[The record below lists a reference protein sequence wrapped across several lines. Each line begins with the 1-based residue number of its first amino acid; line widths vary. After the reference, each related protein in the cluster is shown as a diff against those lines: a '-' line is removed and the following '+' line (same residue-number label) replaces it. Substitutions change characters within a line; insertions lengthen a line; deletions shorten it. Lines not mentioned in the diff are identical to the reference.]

1 MRITSLDSLR
11 GIAAFIVLLHH
22 VYTTLPETV
31 LSALKPYAAVTPL
44 RLVAD
49 GRPAVILFFVLSGFV
64 LTLPFLNGRHPG
76 YGRFLLQR
84 VCRVYLPL
92 AAAVLLA
99 AALCLVIEP
108 GPLHGVNGWMESWSW
123 SRDVTLELIAAHL
136 LLTGQGDAAVLDGPV
151 WSLVYLLRISALL
164 PLLVLWGR
172 LGPRWAL
179 VLALALYGMVGVGL
193 KEAGLGTHPLF
204 AETPWQAVLVTL
216 HFVPFFLFGV
226 VLALH
231 GEMFVAVLGWLTLP
245 GRVVLWLV
253 AARALTMGDDLASAG
268 GSTLLIA
275 LSLASP
281 TARRVLSLPVLE
293 RVGRISYSLYL
304 THLLVLLTM
313 LHMLNGV
320 LPLPVILAAAIPAS
334 LAVAHHFYKHVEV
347 PAIALGRRLARRGP
361 PGYAQSPMGGD

>member
-1 MRITSLDSLR
+1 MRIATLDSLR
-11 GIAAFIVLLHH
+11 GIAALIVLLHH
-22 VYTTLPETV
+22 TYTTLPESL
-31 LSALKPYAAVTPL
+31 LSALKPYMGVTPL

-64 LTLPFLNGRHPG
+64 LTLPFLNGRHLG
-76 YGRFLLQR
+76 YRRFLLQR

-99 AALCLVIEP
+99 AALCLMLDP
-108 GPLHGVNGWMESWSW
+108 GPLDGVNGWIESWSW
-123 SRDVTLELIAAHL
+123 SREVTLELVAAHL
-136 LLTGQGDAAVLDGPV
+136 LMTGQGEAAVLDGPL
-151 WSLVYLLRISALL
+151 WSLVYQLRISALL
-164 PLLVLWGR
+164 PLLILWGR

-179 VLALALYGMVGVGL
+179 VLALALYGLVGVGL
-193 KEAGLGTHPLF
+193 KEAGVGTHPLF

-231 GEMFVAVLGWLTLP
+231 GETFVAVLGWLTLP

-253 AARALTMGDDLASAG
+253 AGHALTMGDDLASAG

-281 TARRVLSLPVLE
+281 TAQRILSLPVLE
-293 RVGRISYSLYL
+293 WLGQVSYSLYL
-304 THLLVLLTM
+304 THLLVLLTL
-313 LHMLNGV
+313 LHLLHGV
-320 LPLPVILAAAIPAS
+320 LPLVVILAAAVPAS
-334 LAVAHHFYKHVEV
+334 LVVADLFYRRVEV
-347 PAIALGRRLARRGP
+347 PAIALGRRLAHPRST
-361 PGYAQSPMGGD
+361 YAQGSMAGE